1 MPVSEGD
8 TVMVDLWL
16 EEKEARLLEAAAAG
30 IAPPG
35 DCSVS
40 EWAEASVYLSHRVTG
55 RPGELRL
62 EPYQKQPLD
71 AIKKRQRVVLIWATQ
86 TGKTIVLQCFLG
98 WCIDQ
103 YPGPAM
109 VVCPDRSFAA
119 RRSHKHLRPFIEDS
133 PVLAGHLPGGRH
145 DLQVHEYTLD
155 TMSVTVAW
163 AGSPSQMAGEP
174 IMILGRDEFDKYR
187 DATEKESNAFR
198 LVGRRTAS
206 FGRQCR
212 ILDCTTPTVENA
224 DGWRALLGG
233 TYHRLYVPCP
243 HCATASE
250 PFAGDERNQGWQ
262 ILTIEQFRYP
272 LRGKNGDEAEELCD
286 WQTRIR
292 KETVYVCRDC
302 GQPIAEA
309 KRWRMVCHGQWVP
322 TNPEAEYDSYHL
334 PSWYARTP
342 TNSFGEVAARYVEGQ
357 EDPEAAR
364 DWFNAD
370 AAEPYRDIGHN
381 AKEELVRHHCSDDY
395 ELGTVPTSRPCLLVA
410 TSDLHNLVHYCAV
423 WAFTPERTYLID
435 CLKVETCEAIGALA
449 GKTYPTLDGQELVV
463 EAVFPDAQYRT
474 SEVYELAVR
483 NPAVIPTTG
492 SARGGVIS
500 WTKASHYPS
509 TDRELDR
516 VIDVLNTNGRR
527 QELAR
532 LPDPRVAATRPEPL
546 FRQRQ
551 VRPRRPLRSHPELAR
566 TRRRQQPGQTATAVT
581 PGARSVWTETGG
593 VVSELG
599 IDDG

>member
-1 MPVSEGD
+1 
-8 TVMVDLWL
+8 
-16 EEKEARLLEAAAAG
+16 
-30 IAPPG
+30 
-35 DCSVS
+35 
-40 EWAEASVYLSHRVTG
+40 
-55 RPGELRL
+55 
-62 EPYQKQPLD
+62 
-71 AIKKRQRVVLIWATQ
+71 
-86 TGKTIVLQCFLG
+86 
-98 WCIDQ
+98 
-103 YPGPAM
+103 
-109 VVCPDRSFAA
+109 
-119 RRSHKHLRPFIEDS
+119 
-133 PVLAGHLPGGRH
+133 
-145 DLQVHEYTLD
+145 
-155 TMSVTVAW
+155 
-163 AGSPSQMAGEP
+163 MAGEP

-516 VIDVLNTNGRR
+516 VIDVLNTNDIHFKEQLLLRYQSGVTDAGFDMTQNDWVLPRNVPAEFVRHMLAEVVVDGKNSRGFPTREWRR
-527 QELAR
+527 LGPNHYFDNAKYALAARYVLTPNLRELA
-532 LPDPRVAATRPEPL
+532 AANS
-546 FRQRQ
+546 Q
-551 VRPRRPLRSHPELAR
+551 A
-566 TRRRQQPGQTATAVT
+566 RQQQQATQEPEVYGQK
-581 PGARSVWTETGG
+581 PEGW
-593 VVSELG
+593 
-599 IDDG
+599 